1 MLEDIS
7 LNELSVTLGVDWIDL
22 VIGRSE
28 VVEGVLETSLMTEI
42 LNAVFTPLSRA
53 LITLLI
59 LGH

>member
-1 MLEDIS
+1 MS
-7 LNELSVTLGVDWIDL
+7 LKELSVTLGIVWIDL

-28 VVEGVLETSLMTEI
+28 VVEGVLKTSLMTEI

-53 LITLLI
+53 LKTLLI